1 MLTSPTILR
10 RRPSNAKVSGTSKA
24 VPYFY
29 LSYFKNLS
37 IAWVAKFEPA
47 TSRTAVQPRALK
59 SELVLPR
66 LNQQNANREME
77 FGECKIL

>member
-10 RRPSNAKVSGTSKA
+10 RRPSNVKVSGTSKA

-66 LNQQNANREME
+66 LNQQKRQP
-77 FGECKIL
+77 GDGIRRL